1 MSSVAIS
8 EINTDANTLD
18 DKDLILVSKSSKDG
32 TAFTSAKITGEKLK
46 ASISSSAAC
55 GFSSDI
61 VKEACSNAI
70 TSTLNNN
77 TNIIVNSTGFFLD
90 PTKTQTVTTL
100 NNWETVTFT
109 LNYDSYVKIWISGK
123 DTTSELTQFMIY
135 ISVNGNTLCKLARNP
150 DTLVM
155 IHDGCYLKKG
165 TEVTITR
172 TQMGVTGENTQEKTQ
187 YCFFSILPLQ

>member
-8 EINTDANTLD
+8 EINTDADTLD

-32 TAFTSAKITGEKLK
+32 TVFTSAKMTGEKLK
-46 ASISSSAAC
+46 AAVSSSTTC
-55 GFSSDI
+55 GFSSDV

-70 TSTLNNN
+70 TSTLNN
-77 TNIIVNSTGFFLD
+77 TNIAVNSTGFFLD
-90 PTKTQTVTTL
+90 LTKTQTVTTL

-123 DTTSELTQFMIY
+123 DTTSELTAFTIY

-172 TQMGVTGENTQEKTQ
+172 TKMGVTGENTEEKTQ

>member
-1 MSSVAIS
+1 
-8 EINTDANTLD
+8 
-18 DKDLILVSKSSKDG
+18 
-32 TAFTSAKITGEKLK
+32 
-46 ASISSSAAC
+46 
-55 GFSSDI
+55 
-61 VKEACSNAI
+61 
-70 TSTLNNN
+70 
-77 TNIIVNSTGFFLD
+77 
-90 PTKTQTVTTL
+90 
-100 NNWETVTFT
+100 
-109 LNYDSYVKIWISGK
+109 
-123 DTTSELTQFMIY
+123 MIY